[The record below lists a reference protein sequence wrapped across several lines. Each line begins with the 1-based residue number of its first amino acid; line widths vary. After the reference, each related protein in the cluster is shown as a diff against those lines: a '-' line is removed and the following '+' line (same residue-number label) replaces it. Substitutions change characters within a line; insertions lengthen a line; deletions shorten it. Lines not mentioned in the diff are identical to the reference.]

1 MNTPSFLPAL
11 MLCTS
16 AFLFSVPVQA
26 KPTTSGETYT
36 YNASHFQ
43 QVCKGKSEGSP
54 VSMALN
60 GVIFNGTCQLMLVPA
75 NKRIASN
82 IEDAVLTQ
90 ACVGKKTNESIST
103 TLNDQEIKGRCNLSF
118 HSIEPTVTAPE

>member
-1 MNTPSFLPAL
+1 MHTPSFLPAI

-16 AFLFSVPVQA
+16 AFLFSMSAQA

-43 QVCKGKSEGSP
+43 QACKEKSEGST

-60 GVIFNGTCQLMLVPA
+60 GVIFNGTCQLMLVPT

-82 IEDAVLTQ
+82 IEDAALTQ

-118 HSIEPTVTAPE
+118 HSIEPTLNASE